1 MLQFEYTLSF
11 LNTKKGKY
19 FLPVIS
25 ITGKI
30 KYTYSYHNV
39 SIKNVYV
46 ITYVPGIVLNTL

>member
-30 KYTYSYHNV
+30 KYTYSYHNA
-39 SIKNVYV
+39 SIKNVY
-46 ITYVPGIVLNTL
+46 